1 MRDIVETE
9 LRDISE
15 LTDVK
20 LRLDRDSDSKFS
32 QPDYRDDQE
41 QLIIYTVKGVY
52 QGANLIGNIQLEI
65 YLEDQFR
72 SMGDRYLMRD
82 YFAENTFVD

>member
-1 MRDIVETE
+1 MRDIVKTE

-32 QPDYRDDQE
+32 QPVYRDDQE
-41 QLIIYTVKGVY
+41 KLIIYTFKGEY
-52 QGANLIGNIQLEI
+52 QRANLIGNIQLEL
-65 YLEDQFR
+65 YLDDQFR
-72 SMGDRYLMRD
+72 AIGDRYLMQD
-82 YFAENTFVD
+82 YFAENTFMD